1 MYDFKQV
8 SQLVSVFSAAKCL
21 AVFSLSF
28 EYQVQI
34 NTCEKALK
42 SIINIEIFFEIKVL
56 GFVIAVS
63 VARKY
68 WGRTR

>member
-8 SQLVSVFSAAKCL
+8 SQPVSVFSAAKCL

>member
-8 SQLVSVFSAAKCL
+8 SQPVSVFSAAKCL

-28 EYQVQI
+28 EYEVQI

-42 SIINIEIFFEIKVL
+42 SIINIQIFFEIKVL

>member
-1 MYDFKQV
+1 MCDFKQV
-8 SQLVSVFSAAKCL
+8 SQPVSVFSAAKCL

-28 EYQVQI
+28 EYEVEI
-34 NTCEKALK
+34 NTYERAFK
-42 SIINIEIFFEIKVL
+42 SIINIEIFFEIRVL

-68 WGRTR
+68 WERTR